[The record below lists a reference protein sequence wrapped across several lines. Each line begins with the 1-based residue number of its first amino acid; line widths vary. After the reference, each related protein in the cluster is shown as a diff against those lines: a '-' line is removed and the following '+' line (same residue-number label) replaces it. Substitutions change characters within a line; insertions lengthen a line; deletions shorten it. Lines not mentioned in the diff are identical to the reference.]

1 MFIYPENL
9 RAKPMLW
16 LWELRDIGIIG
27 IAFLLSVLA
36 LSQGAGMVPLV
47 ITVLFSFLT
56 IRVDGSSIL
65 DFLRRAACFLIL
77 QQHLYGEHS
86 DLLALSLKIG
96 WTQNVI
102 ILEADLNLDERR
114 WYLRATAQFG
124 WSKAELK
131 QKIDSASH
139 LEIDLDES
147 ENTCYTDSKNT
158 NLEPTT
164 HEQDTLYLSWKYL
177 QKPDG
182 RVCNEGLGEESRA
195 GEKIPDRVSS
205 YKYRGNWQSGLSSG
219 SSQTGGTWH
228 QLFGQ
233 KSSSVIEQRLRAVRP
248 VDWHGQCQP
257 SEYVQNLRGR
267 LCRQNAPPDGF
278 YRPPRRNCRSVV
290 HRQFRGNMAKCIGRL
305 SGAA

>member
-1 MFIYPENL
+1 MNIRKDIDYSAMFN
-9 RAKPMLW
+9 AM
-16 LWELRDIGIIG
+16 DDVM
-27 IAFLLSVLA
+27 A
-36 LSQGAGMVPLV
+36 AGMTQMELYCELGRLICTRPEKGAAVAAAEHFKNHYQDV
-47 ITVLFSFLT
+47 NGFSP
-56 IRVDGSSIL
+56 RNMRRMR
-65 DFLRRAACFLIL
+65 DFYR
-77 QQHLYGEHS
+77 LYGEHS

-164 HEQDTLYLSWKYL
+164 HEQDTFYLSWEYL

-195 GEKIPDRVSS
+195 GEQIPDRVSS

-228 QLFGQ
+228 QLLRQ
-233 KSSSVIEQRLRAVRP
+233 ESSSVVEQRLREVRSF
-248 VDWHGQCQP
+248 DWHGQCQP

-278 YRPPRRNCRSVV
+278 YRPPRRSCRSLV
-290 HRQFRGNMAKCIGRL
+290 HRRFRGNMAECIGRL

>member
-1 MFIYPENL
+1 MNIRKDIDYSAMFN
-9 RAKPMLW
+9 AM
-16 LWELRDIGIIG
+16 DDVM
-27 IAFLLSVLA
+27 A
-36 LSQGAGMVPLV
+36 AGMTQMELYCELGRLICTRPEKGAAVAAAEHFKNHYQDV
-47 ITVLFSFLT
+47 NGFSP
-56 IRVDGSSIL
+56 RNMRRMR
-65 DFLRRAACFLIL
+65 DFYR
-77 QQHLYGEHS
+77 LYGEHS

-147 ENTCYTDSKNT
+147 ANTCYTESKNT

-233 KSSSVIEQRLRAVRP
+233 KSSSVIEQRLREVRS

-257 SEYVQNLRGR
+257 SEYVQNMRGR
-267 LCRQNAPPDGF
+267 LFRQNAPPDGF
-278 YRPPRRNCRSVV
+278 YRPPRRSCRSLV
-290 HRQFRGNMAKCIGRL
+290 HRRFRGNMAECIGRL